1 MLIDSPIEV
10 DSSCCGRLVGL
21 LTRASSNRSCLPG
34 VEYNQSHDSPLQW
47 LQLLRP
53 SALTVAWAVPDSHR
67 LPIGTRRS
75 DLYRRGSSRVKPVV
89 LVPLYSFS
97 RSDAPASFEEIRLAK
112 NSRVEGRGS
121 RGPDLRSA
129 GPAVLASTIREDVV
143 VAGSFPSLPWTKAT
157 ARVSALRTHLTL
169 GIGNRMRPVDS
180 ACAPFISPLYRARMN
195 ATRSAF
201 SCGARPS
208 SITRLKNSTVSSSVS
223 NRPSCM

>member
-1 MLIDSPIEV
+1 MRVATLPAARSAQHECHRLGQARWHVRGTLDFRWERYYERPGRYYERTAWLRMLIDSPIEV

-53 SALTVAWAVPDSHR
+53 SALTVAWAVPDFHR

-97 RSDAPASFEEIRLAK
+97 RSDAPASFEEMGLTK
-112 NSRVEGRGS
+112 NSRGGGMRQP
-121 RGPDLRSA
+121 RA
-129 GPAVLASTIREDVV
+129 GFEIR
-143 VAGSFPSLPWTKAT
+143 
-157 ARVSALRTHLTL
+157 RTGGFRFRYT
-169 GIGNRMRPVDS
+169 
-180 ACAPFISPLYRARMN
+180 
-195 ATRSAF
+195 
-201 SCGARPS
+201 
-208 SITRLKNSTVSSSVS
+208 
-223 NRPSCM
+223 